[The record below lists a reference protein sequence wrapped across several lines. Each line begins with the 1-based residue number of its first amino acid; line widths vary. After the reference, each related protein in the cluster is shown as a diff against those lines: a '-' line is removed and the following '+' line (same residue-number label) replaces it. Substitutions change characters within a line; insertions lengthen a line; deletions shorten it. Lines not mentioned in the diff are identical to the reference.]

1 MARFQPRG
9 RGNPLTD
16 SLNASACP
24 LRKKRHPPPF
34 AIGLMARDEKP
45 TGTQDQM
52 VPCTNAKHQFGMENI
67 MNRLD
72 AYPFTRG
79 PKPNS
84 EYCRRT
90 GLRSN

>member
-1 MARFQPRG
+1 
-9 RGNPLTD
+9 
-16 SLNASACP
+16 
-24 LRKKRHPPPF
+24 
-34 AIGLMARDEKP
+34 
-45 TGTQDQM
+45 M

-90 GLRSN
+90 GLGGN

>member
-1 MARFQPRG
+1 
-9 RGNPLTD
+9 
-16 SLNASACP
+16 
-24 LRKKRHPPPF
+24 
-34 AIGLMARDEKP
+34 MARDGKP

-90 GLRSN
+90 GLGGN